1 MKLICYNIVQSNF
14 RIINPNFN
22 GPRKSFSRGGSIRGS
37 VRGSV
42 RGVPVASTSSATD
55 SNNLSAVNEME
66 DNDIYEEYNDSDS
79 QSSEMIGK

>member
-1 MKLICYNIVQSNF
+1 
-14 RIINPNFN
+14 
-22 GPRKSFSRGGSIRGS
+22 
-37 VRGSV
+37 
-42 RGVPVASTSSATD
+42 VASTSSATD